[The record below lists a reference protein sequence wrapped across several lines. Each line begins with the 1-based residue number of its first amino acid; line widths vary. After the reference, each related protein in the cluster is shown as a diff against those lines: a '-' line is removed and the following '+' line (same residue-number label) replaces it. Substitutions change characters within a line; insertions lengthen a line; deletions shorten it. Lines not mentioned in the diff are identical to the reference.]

1 MSMPYSLLDCP
12 DCGYR
17 ASMACLA
24 GHFVYEDDAGA
35 EAFITRRLG
44 WCHDCR
50 NAVPLEVLPDA
61 EIIGAERAAA
71 QEQVDAHA
79 SAEAARPATLF
90 RWLRDLLPKRA
101 ESQEMKKARAALRST
116 ELLAAVLETARG
128 PRCLACGSQTA
139 EPIALPDP
147 ETWGERFNLDLDF
160 RHPGC
165 EQPMRFRD
173 SGGTR
178 LALVPTKRV
187 YDPQGRFIRH
197 AERRPPR

>member
-187 YDPQGRFIRH
+187 YDPQGRFFRH
-197 AERRPPR
+197 AEPRPPR